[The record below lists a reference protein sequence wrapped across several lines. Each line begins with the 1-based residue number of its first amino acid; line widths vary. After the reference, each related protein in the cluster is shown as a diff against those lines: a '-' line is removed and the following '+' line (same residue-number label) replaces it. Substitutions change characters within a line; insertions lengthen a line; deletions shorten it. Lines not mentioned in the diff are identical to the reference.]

1 MQHDAMADAVPTM
14 DLGRVTL
21 IYDRTRQRPLLQLT
35 DVMVVPVGTTLEL
48 PAFPRPATVVGVR
61 LVGGG
66 ENRTCLCLDVEVA
79 ADEGME
85 GAAEAA
91 VPEPIAAATADL
103 DLDPDAAKPLG
114 TPLT

>member
-14 DLGRVTL
+14 ELGRVTL
-21 IYDRTRQRPLLQLT
+21 IYDRARRRPILRLGG
-35 DVMVVPVGTTLEL
+35 VVAAPVGTTLAL
-48 PAFPRPATVVGVR
+48 PIFPRPATVVGVR

-66 ENRTCLCLDVEVA
+66 GNPVCVCLDVELAA
-79 ADEGME
+79 AD
-85 GAAEAA
+85 GADEAGVAA
-91 VPEPIAAATADL
+91 VPEPIAEAIVDL